1 MYKNN
6 QTEDNYDHVDN
17 SLIYT
22 STNIPGP
29 GCNMNDFDCCP
40 NYVCNCTDSCQMPNC
55 RCVHLVGCNNYDE
68 FGKLVSINK
77 FIYECNNLCNCTS
90 SCQNRVVQLGPRIGL
105 RTSHCTKGYGLFTD
119 IYIEKGQ
126 FICEYAGEII
136 DIIEAKRRSNLDSE
150 NYIFVINEHVSDQV
164 TTTVIDATVIGNIG
178 RYINH
183 SCQPNCMIIPVRIDS
198 LIPRLAI
205 FSIKDIQ
212 CNEEVTYHYGG
223 ERGSHSHNNLSEVKC
238 LCESFSCNGFL
249 PHKTGLF

>member
-1 MYKNN
+1 MYKYN
-6 QTEDNYDHVDN
+6 QTEDNYNHVDN

-22 STNIPGP
+22 TTNIPGP
-29 GCNMNDFDCCP
+29 RCNMNDFDCCP
-40 NYVCNCTDSCQMPNC
+40 NHMCNCTDSCQMPNC
-55 RCVHLVGCNNYDE
+55 ECVCLVGCNNYDNY
-68 FGKLVSINK
+68 GKLISNNRS
-77 FIYECNNLCNCTS
+77 IYECNNLCNCTS

-105 RTSHCTKGYGLFTD
+105 RICHGTKGYGLYTD
-119 IYIEKGQ
+119 IAIEKGQ

-136 DIIEAKRRSNLDSE
+136 DLIEAKRRSISDSE
-150 NYIFVINEHVSDQV
+150 NYIFVINEHFSSCVI
-164 TTTVIDATVIGNIG
+164 TTVIDATVIGNIG

-183 SCQPNCMIIPVRIDS
+183 SCQPNCMIIPVRTNS

-212 CNEEVTYHYGG
+212 CNEEITYHYSG
-223 ERGSHSHNNLSEVKC
+223 ERGSHSHNNLSEVEC